1 MAEID
6 LTFISKQLERVL
18 AEQAGMRDELLVL
31 ADRFARLEA
40 AVNVVTVEVR
50 ALGNQVGR
58 MNDRIAKLEGAQPAP
73 WAS

>member
-31 ADRFARLEA
+31 GARFARLEA
-40 AVNVVTVEVR
+40 AVNVVTLEVR

-58 MNDRIAKLEGAQPAP
+58 MNDRIVKLENTV
-73 WAS
+73 

>member
-31 ADRFARLEA
+31 AARFARLEA

-58 MNDRIAKLEGAQPAP
+58 MNDRIAKLEAVE
-73 WAS
+73 

>member
-18 AEQAGMRDELLVL
+18 AEQAGTRDELLVL
-31 ADRFARLEA
+31 GARFARLEA
-40 AVNVVTVEVR
+40 AVNVVTLEVR

-58 MNDRIAKLEGAQPAP
+58 MNDRIVKLENTV
-73 WAS
+73 

>member
-31 ADRFARLEA
+31 AARFARLEA

-58 MNDRIAKLEGAQPAP
+58 MNDRIAKLEDA
-73 WAS
+73 